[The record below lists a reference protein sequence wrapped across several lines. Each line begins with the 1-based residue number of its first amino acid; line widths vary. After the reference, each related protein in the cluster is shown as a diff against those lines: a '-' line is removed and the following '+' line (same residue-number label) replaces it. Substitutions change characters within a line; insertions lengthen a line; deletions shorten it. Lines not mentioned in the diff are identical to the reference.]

1 MGHEGDEGDEGAARR
16 RRGTVIRSTGKWY
29 EVHTREG
36 TVRSRVRGKFRLED
50 QQATNPIAVGD
61 EVSLR
66 MNDDGTGLI
75 TEIHPRRNKL
85 SRRSAGPRPDEE
97 HVLVANVDRAWE
109 VQAVAEPGID
119 PAHVDRFL
127 IMAQV
132 HEIPAGLI
140 VNKID
145 LLREAE
151 SDPDA
156 DAEALRAEVDR
167 WTAIYRDLGH
177 PVLHTSAETG
187 EGLETLREALRGR
200 TNVFTGPS
208 GVGKSTLL
216 NRLEPDL
223 ELRTGAVSP
232 GSRRGRHT
240 TTHAGLYPLSSGS
253 DSGEAGAGPSS
264 EGEATVGASSEN
276 AASPEEDVG
285 EGGYVIDTPGVEG
298 FGLVGVA
305 PEELDWFFP
314 EMREYVPDCHFPDC
328 THDHEPRC
336 AVQEAVEDGAIF
348 QERYESYLEILHQLQ
363 EERDQRDRPR

>member
-1 MGHEGDEGDEGAARR
+1 MGHEGDEDLRE
-16 RRGTVIRSTGKWY
+16 GTVIRSAGKWY
-29 EVHTREG
+29 EVHTSEG

-50 QQATNPIAVGD
+50 RNATNPIAVGD

-66 MNDDGTGLI
+66 MNEDGTGLI
-75 TEIHPRRNKL
+75 TDIHPRRNKL

-145 LLREAE
+145 LLRDAE
-151 SDPDA
+151 SDPHA
-156 DAEALRAEVDR
+156 DARALRAELDR
-167 WTAIYRDLGH
+167 WTAIYRELGH

-187 EGLETLREALRGR
+187 EGLETLREALRGG

-223 ELRTGAVSP
+223 DLRTGAVSP
-232 GSRRGRHT
+232 GSQRGRHT

-253 DSGEAGAGPSS
+253 S
-264 EGEATVGASSEN
+264 EE
-276 AASPEEDVG
+276 AASTEAAASRGDENDADPGFV
-285 EGGYVIDTPGVEG
+285 VDTPGVEG
-298 FGLVGVA
+298 FGLVDVA

-314 EMREYVPDCHFPDC
+314 EMRAYVPDCHFPDC

-336 AVQEAVEDGAIF
+336 AVQEAVADGAIF
-348 QERYESYLEILHQLQ
+348 RERYESYLEILHQLQ
-363 EERDQRDRPR
+363 EEREQREHPR